1 MSAAAKVESIN
12 TVQSRVTVTV
22 PADQVNRTFVKVAEK
37 IQKKARMDGFRT
49 GKAPLS
55 LIRKAYKESIGY
67 EVSDVLIRDSLHE
80 ALTAEGINPISPPY
94 VDSLSVPNEDATY
107 EFSAVVDLMPA
118 VPLDESV
125 KHMAVAFT
133 EYQANETSVD
143 RELQALAKRS
153 AKKGSLP
160 DDQEAQSNHWVTV
173 SRFGVLD
180 NQLLPH
186 WEAKPFSFELGV
198 DPLHPEELAGSIHGM
213 KKGERKTLDVTLP
226 ADFQDASL
234 AGKAVQFHVNL
245 HAVETLT
252 IPTID
257 EEWAKDLEVP
267 SLEALRKDIAEQI
280 ETNVK
285 KMTMDSIQSGVTQ
298 ALEKKFT
305 FEVPPTMVERMID
318 QQIQDSR
325 LSDKEKTSALKDK
338 ELRKELRSGAISQIR
353 ISLVLQELV
362 KQEKIQVTDEELQA
376 HFTEKF
382 ASLLDKHP
390 EEGAKVQ
397 KYLDT
402 QKDRIRDQLMT
413 GKLMDML
420 LQHATVTK
428 TVQVV

>member
-37 IQKKARMDGFRT
+37 IQKKAKIDGFRP

-55 LIRKAYKESIGY
+55 LIRKTYKESIGY
-67 EVSDVLIRDSLHE
+67 EVSDVLIRNSLHE

-94 VDSLSVPNEDATY
+94 VDSLSVPNENTTY
-107 EFSAVVDLMPA
+107 EFSAVVDLMPT

-133 EYQANETSVD
+133 EYQSDETSVD
-143 RELQALAKRS
+143 RELQDLAKRS

-226 ADFQDASL
+226 SDFQDATL
-234 AGKAVQFHVNL
+234 AGKTVQFHVSL

-376 HFTEKF
+376 HFNEKF

-397 KYLDT
+397 NYLDT

-420 LQHATVTK
+420 LQQATVTK